1 MSGLCLLAHLEAKGA
16 VPFKAPTQQTYEDEN
31 MSFPKEI
38 TWKGQSYSVPS
49 LGELET
55 MMLGDTA
62 EAPDG
67 TEVEPDHPDSW
78 LSLLRIM

>member
-1 MSGLCLLAHLEAKGA
+1 
-16 VPFKAPTQQTYEDEN
+16 

-38 TWKGQSYSVPS
+38 TWKGLPYSVPS
-49 LGELET
+49 LDELEA
-55 MMLGDTA
+55 MMFGDTA

>member
-1 MSGLCLLAHLEAKGA
+1 MNGLCLLAHLVVKGA
-16 VPFKAPTQQTYEDEN
+16 VPSEALTQVTYEEII

-38 TWKGQSYSVPS
+38 TWKGLPYSVPS
-49 LGELET
+49 LDELEA
-55 MMLGDTA
+55 MMFGDTA